1 MRSHKIERRGPNIVT
16 IDTRFSVTMKLY
28 QIIVVAGSL
37 LHPFVASADTAVAFR
52 GAVQAASDEAAAID
66 LDNRRRG
73 GSSGFCGSV
82 CSGSGC
88 FDDCRDNLR
97 DFCEVS

>member
-1 MRSHKIERRGPNIVT
+1 
-16 IDTRFSVTMKLY
+16 MKLY
-28 QIIVVAGSL
+28 HIIVSAAFL
-37 LHPFVASADTAVAFR
+37 LQPFFASADTVPLR

-66 LDNRRRG
+66 LGNRRRG

>member
-52 GAVQAASDEAAAID
+52 GAVQAATDEAAAIGAE
-66 LDNRRRG
+66 LGNHKG
-73 GSSGFCGSV
+73 GSR
-82 CSGSGC
+82 
-88 FDDCRDNLR
+88 DRDNLK
-97 DFCEVS
+97 DFCEVSELGVGHFVTSRR